1 MRLQAKIMDIDN
13 KTQEVLANVTHLEG
27 VGRMI
32 SKRNLKTLCDAHV
45 ILGDLIKAAQQLE
58 SSKILFDGERFLFTG
73 GD

>member
-1 MRLQAKIMDIDN
+1 MVDIDN
-13 KTQEVLANVTHLEG
+13 KTKELLATVTDFQA

-32 SKRNLKTLCDAHV
+32 SRHNLKTLCDAHS